1 MNDTRSISLVEAVL
15 CLSSAIDLVSPA
27 VANHHRQ
34 VSCLARLIA
43 AETGMSDRLRLE
55 VTIAGLLHDVGA
67 FSLKERLDMLDFE
80 LDHPHEHAERG
91 YLLLKTFSPLARVA
105 KLVQHHHVPWDKGKG
120 KVFRGEPVNPGSQIL
135 HLADR
140 VAVLVNDSQPVLS
153 QAERISATI
162 RQQSGI
168 MFNPE
173 LVEAFLKVA
182 SREYTW
188 LELTSNSLEQQILIS
203 LEGTDPPLSLQTL
216 NELSR
221 LFSRI
226 IDFRSSFTALH
237 SSGVAAVAE
246 RIAQFQG
253 LTGDQRLLI
262 KISGNLHDLGKLSVP
277 REILEKRDPLS
288 ASDQNIIRSHSY
300 HTYQAL
306 TPLKNLS
313 EVRNWA
319 SFHHERPDGNG
330 YPFHVKG
337 DALDE
342 GCRIVAIADIFTALT
357 ENRPYRPGM
366 GRNAIRDELKDMAGL
381 KQIDSELTTLIS
393 DCYEDLT
400 GTCLAAKE
408 KSLSE
413 YLSFRG
419 TFDMWSRQARS

>member
-1 MNDTRSISLVEAVL
+1 MNDKRSISLVEAVR
-15 CLSSAIDLVSPA
+15 CLSSAIDLASPS

-34 VSCLARLIA
+34 VSCLAGLIA

-55 VTIAGLLHDVGA
+55 VIIAGLLHDVGA
-67 FSLKERLDMLDFE
+67 FSLKERLEMLEFE
-80 LDHPHEHAERG
+80 LDYPHEHAERG
-91 YLLLKTFSPLARVA
+91 YLLLRTFTPLARVA
-105 KLVQHHHVPWDKGKG
+105 RIVQHHHVPWDMGKG
-120 KVFRGEPVNPGSQIL
+120 KQFRGQPVAQGSQML

-140 VAVLVNDSQPVLS
+140 AAVLINQSEPILS
-153 QAERISATI
+153 QVDRISATI

-173 LVEAFLKVA
+173 LVEAFLA
-182 SREYTW
+182 IAAREYTW
-188 LELTSNSLEQQILIS
+188 LELKSHILEQQAVTT
-203 LEGTDPPLSLQTL
+203 LEEEDPPLSLQSL

-246 RIAQFQG
+246 RIAQLQG
-253 LTGDQRLLI
+253 MPGDDRLLI

-277 REILEKRDPLS
+277 TEILEKRDPLS
-288 ASDQNIIRSHSY
+288 AADHNIIRAHSY

-306 TPLKNLS
+306 TPLKRLK

-319 SFHHERPDGNG
+319 SFHHERPNGTG

-337 DALDE
+337 DTLDE
-342 GCRIVAIADIFTALT
+342 GCRIVAISDIFTALT

-366 GRNAIRDELKDMAGL
+366 GRGAIRDELKEMSGL
-381 KQIDSELTTLIS
+381 KQIDPELTTLVS

-400 GTCLAAKE
+400 GTCLEAKE
-408 KSLSE
+408 KALSE